1 MEKREKMI
9 RKEVKMGLKTKR
21 EWAEIRIRIR
31 AKKIGSRK
39 DRKKWKKKK
48 KDKKKN
54 KKRRTEKV
62 EKKKQKKK

>member
-1 MEKREKMI
+1 MEKREKRI

-48 KDKKKN
+48 RKIRKKI
-54 KKRRTEKV
+54 KKGE
-62 EKKKQKKK
+62 QKR